1 MQKIKLLDG
10 EIYQKDDL
18 IKKMENDEF
27 YYGEMSRN
35 ALSSSSIKLLLNSP
49 KTYDYVTRYGSQ
61 ESQAL
66 RDGWLFHTAILEPE
80 VFNSQVFIDVQSKN
94 TKAYKLAKEEHGKV
108 FTMKEK
114 KDAERVADAVLRNEK
129 ALQLLN
135 DSEFE
140 VPIAGEV
147 MGYPFRA
154 KADILG
160 KNRICDLKSSSD
172 ISSFPYSAK
181 KYGYDVQVFL
191 YCEMFGIPYEN
202 FQFLVIDK
210 GSLDIGVWNVSEE
223 FYESGRAKTKE
234 GINRYHDFFE
244 LGMDL
249 DNYYIEGTL

>member
-1 MQKIKLLDG
+1 MEKIQLLDR
-10 EIYQKDDL
+10 ELYDKADL
-18 IKKMENDEF
+18 IKKMEDDEF
-27 YYGEMSRN
+27 YYGEMSKK
-35 ALSSSSIKLLLNSP
+35 ALSSSSIKLLLSSP
-49 KTYDYVTRYGSQ
+49 KTYDYVSRYGNA

-66 RDGWLFHTAILEPE
+66 RDGWLMHTAILEPE
-80 VFNSQVFIDVQSKN
+80 VFEAQTFIDVQSKN
-94 TKAYKLAKEEHGKV
+94 TKKFKLAKEELGKV
-108 FTMKEK
+108 FTTKEK
-114 KDAERVADAVLRNEK
+114 HDAERVADAVLRNEK

-160 KNRICDLKSSSD
+160 NGRICDLKSTSD
-172 ISSFPYSAK
+172 IKAFPYSAK

-191 YCEMFGIPYEN
+191 YCELFGVPYDKFE
-202 FQFLVIDK
+202 FLVIDK
-210 GSLDIGVWNVSEE
+210 GSLDIGVWGVSEE
-223 FYESGRAKTKE
+223 FYGSGKEKTKE
-234 GINRYHDFFE
+234 GIDRYHNFFE